1 MDRGFIL
8 KNSDTLDSAASCQQP
23 TATLSKEG
31 VFVTVVGMIVNI
43 VLTIFKVSV
52 GIIGNST
59 ALIADGVH
67 SLSDLLTDFVVIFS
81 IHISE
86 RPEDDSHHFGHKKI
100 ETLTSFFVGIM
111 LFFAGLMIFYE
122 GASRVY
128 DFITGVSFQT
138 PSMITFIVA
147 LISVV
152 LKELLFRYTYRE
164 AKKIG
169 SEMIEVNAW
178 EHRSD
183 AFASV
188 GVAAG
193 IGVTIL
199 FGEQWA
205 VLDPILAILLAFYIL
220 YVASKILYHN
230 ANDLMDASL
239 DEEINDEIIA
249 IAIGCDGV
257 LNAHSL
263 KTRKLGNAKSID
275 VHIMVD
281 ENLTVEE
288 ANLIQQEIE
297 FKLKREYGDDTYVIV
312 KIEPFIDRKREREL
326 HILSNQ

>member
-1 MDRGFIL
+1 M
-8 KNSDTLDSAASCQQP
+8 KKSETLNDSTKICRQP

-31 VFVTVVGMIVNI
+31 VRVTIVGMVVNI
-43 VLTIFKVSV
+43 VLTIFKVIV
-52 GIIGNST
+52 GIIGNSA

-67 SLSDLLTDFVVIFS
+67 SLSDLLTDFVILFS
-81 IHISE
+81 IRVSE
-86 RPEDDSHHFGHKKI
+86 KPEDDSHHFGHKKI

-111 LFFAGLMIFYE
+111 LFFAGLMILYE
-122 GASRVY
+122 GAVRVY
-128 DFITGVSFQT
+128 GFFNGVAFQT

-147 LISVV
+147 VISVV

-183 AFASV
+183 AFASI

-193 IGVTIL
+193 IGLTIL
-199 FGEQWA
+199 LGEQWA
-205 VLDPILAILLAFYIL
+205 VLDPILAVLLAFYIL
-220 YVASKILYHN
+220 YIASKILYNN

-239 DEEINDEIIA
+239 DEETNCEIVSIV
-249 IAIGCDGV
+249 IGCDGV

-263 KTRKLGNAKSID
+263 KTRKLGSAKSVDI
-275 VHIMVD
+275 HIMVD